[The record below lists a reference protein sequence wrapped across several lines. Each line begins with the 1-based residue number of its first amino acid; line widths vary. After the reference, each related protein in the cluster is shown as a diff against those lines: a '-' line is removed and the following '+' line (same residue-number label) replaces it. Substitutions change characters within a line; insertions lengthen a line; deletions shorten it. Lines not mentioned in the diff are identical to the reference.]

1 MCFFQGWNSVT
12 LFSSN
17 KSKIKLLNL
26 SNFWQLEQ
34 SPFIK
39 HDGRL
44 KIPSP
49 LNHFDNKTG
58 QLGGDGLQDWLY
70 KCNQHT
76 LQTFR
81 VRHLDTK
88 DLNVKSFSF
97 ISVWINWLCLKILI
111 ANFSQTIVLGGLLD
125 MSLWRPATVCLPDE
139 FNEVC
144 LCGGRWPSKMTMPDK
159 KKKSLCL
166 RSNKITAN
174 VVPEVRRLTIGLMC
188 NSLIFGWFEVI
199 FPSNAV
205 QASRQRGTNNDRLQ
219 SCLYCQ
225 QCTPYSESATPIN
238 RCKATITL
246 KHWLTAVLSLPSDNK
261 WY

>member
-159 KKKSLCL
+159 KKKVSVCDQT
-166 RSNKITAN
+166 K
-174 VVPEVRRLTIGLMC
+174 
-188 NSLIFGWFEVI
+188 
-199 FPSNAV
+199 
-205 QASRQRGTNNDRLQ
+205 
-219 SCLYCQ
+219 
-225 QCTPYSESATPIN
+225 
-238 RCKATITL
+238 
-246 KHWLTAVLSLPSDNK
+246 
-261 WY
+261 

>member
-1 MCFFQGWNSVT
+1 M
-12 LFSSN
+12 
-17 KSKIKLLNL
+17 
-26 SNFWQLEQ
+26 
-34 SPFIK
+34 
-39 HDGRL
+39 L

-49 LNHFDNKTG
+49 LNLFDNKSG

-81 VRHLDTK
+81 VRHLYTK

-159 KKKSLCL
+159 KKKSLSALKQNNSKCRPRGPAADDRVDVQL
-166 RSNKITAN
+166 PDFQLIWGDISQ
-174 VVPEVRRLTIGLMC
+174 RRRASVHTTRHKQRQIAAV
-188 NSLIFGWFEVI
+188 SLLSTMHSLLWV
-199 FPSNAV
+199 
-205 QASRQRGTNNDRLQ
+205 
-219 SCLYCQ
+219 
-225 QCTPYSESATPIN
+225 
-238 RCKATITL
+238 CKAH
-246 KHWLTAVLSLPSDNK
+246 K
-261 WY
+261 